1 MCALTRNPRCA
12 RVRWADKETFEPI
25 VEPLLALTHPD
36 GAPVVR
42 EAWAFD
48 MQSHG
53 EAAGW
58 NASVLGDEGLCE
70 CFVFLLPLLYAR
82 CRCCGGGGRGER
94 LCCVYVVCA
103 ASRFMKG
110 MGEEVGMPRV
120 RRLV

>member
-1 MCALTRNPRCA
+1 M
-12 RVRWADKETFEPI
+12 RVRIPLLAVGVCADLGLARRADKETFEPI

-58 NASVLGDEGLCE
+58 NEAVLGAEGLCE
-70 CFVFLLPLLYAR
+70 
-82 CRCCGGGGRGER
+82 
-94 LCCVYVVCA
+94 
-103 ASRFMKG
+103 
-110 MGEEVGMPRV
+110 
-120 RRLV
+120 